1 MVQAKKFELNNMSR
15 IQVITPFM
23 RGLVLEYHPLDK

>member
-15 IQVITPFM
+15 IQVITPFYE
-23 RGLVLEYHPLDK
+23 RTGARVPPPR